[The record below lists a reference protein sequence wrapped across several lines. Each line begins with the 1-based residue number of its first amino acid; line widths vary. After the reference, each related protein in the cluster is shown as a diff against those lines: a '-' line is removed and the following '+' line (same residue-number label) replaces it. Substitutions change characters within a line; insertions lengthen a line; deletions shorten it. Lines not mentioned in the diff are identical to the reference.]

1 MERSEQPAFICTG
14 RTIPDGGDV
23 SSARRVKEDRAVE
36 KSVPTTARQVCE
48 QSSLKFRAPKDKNA
62 HDFQ

>member
-23 SSARRVKEDRAVE
+23 SSARRVKEDGGVE
-36 KSVPTTARQVCE
+36 KPVPTTAQQVHE
-48 QSSLKFRAPKDKNA
+48 QSKYSIP
-62 HDFQ
+62 